1 MKRFAP
7 VLAVVTA
14 GVLWGIISLFIRHL
28 SAAGLDALQITW
40 IRLAVAAPLFTLAVA
55 ALRREALRIR
65 PRDLWMFVGTG
76 IISIVLFNVCYF
88 YTMVQ
93 AQASVAVVLLYTSP
107 VFIMLLSAILFKERV
122 TPVKIAALVL
132 TVAGCA
138 CVAGLSGTSGLT
150 PLTLLTGLAS
160 GFFYGLYTIFGR
172 YALARYGSLTVTV
185 YTFVLG
191 FCGALPVCGAGEVV
205 QTVAAAPGLLWWC
218 LGIGVLCTVV
228 PYFLYTW
235 GLARLEPTRA
245 AILVAVEPMVGAVLG
260 LTLWHESRSPV
271 KLVGIVLILA
281 ALILPGLPIGRQP
294 AETQEDRA

>member
-1 MKRFAP
+1 MKRSAP
-7 VLAVVTA
+7 VPAVVTA

-28 SAAGLDALQITW
+28 SAAGLDALQITG
-40 IRLAVAAPLFTLAVA
+40 IRLAVAAPLFTAAVA
-55 ALRREALRIR
+55 VLRPEALRIR
-65 PRDLWMFVGTG
+65 LRDAWMFVGTG
-76 IISIVLFNVCYF
+76 IISIVFFNVCYF

-107 VFIMLLSAILFKERV
+107 VFIMLLSALLFKERV

-138 CVAGLSGTSGLT
+138 CVAGVSGTSGLT
-150 PLTLLTGLAS
+150 PRTLLTGLAS
-160 GFFYGLYTIFGR
+160 GLFYGLYTIFGR
-172 YALARYGSLTVTV
+172 YALARYSPLTVTV
-185 YTFVLG
+185 YTFVFG
-191 FCGALPVCGAGEVV
+191 AFGALPVCGAGEVV
-205 QTVAAAPGLLWWC
+205 RTVAAAPGLLWWC
-218 LGIGVLCTVV
+218 LGIGALCTVV